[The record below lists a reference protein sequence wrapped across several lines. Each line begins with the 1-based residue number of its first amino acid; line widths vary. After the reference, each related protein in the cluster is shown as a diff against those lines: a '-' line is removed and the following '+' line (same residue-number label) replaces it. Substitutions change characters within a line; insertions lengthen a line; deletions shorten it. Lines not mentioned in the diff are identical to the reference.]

1 MKLIGIIIVF
11 MIVGLSLISDVQGG
25 VFKMKIAPR
34 STVKPSIKPSIGKV
48 QTRVFHGKS
57 RRIITE

>member
-1 MKLIGIIIVF
+1 